1 MSVNVL
7 TVSDS
12 ARRSALWLGGTVAAV
27 VLWLAVYWPLERMSG
42 WVVSKLGLARRSH
55 LDEAVRFFAYDTPK
69 VLLLLTLVVFGMG
82 VVRSFFSPERTR
94 ALLAGRQEG
103 FANFAAAALGV
114 VTPFCSCSA
123 VPLFVGFVSA
133 GVPLGVTFSFLIAA
147 PMVNEVALGLL
158 FALLGWQVAVTYL
171 AFGFS
176 TAVVSGWVIGALNLE
191 DWLEEWVRDARS
203 GAIDMPIESMTVAD
217 RIKAGVEAVRDIVG
231 RVWLWIIAGIAA
243 GAFIH
248 GYVPDDL
255 LASIMG
261 KGAWWSVP
269 AVVLIGIPIYSNAA
283 GVVPVVLA
291 LLGKGAALGT
301 VLAFM
306 MSVIA
311 LSLPEMIILR
321 KVMTIRLIAV
331 FVGIVATGILS
342 SATCST
348 CCSVRKE
355 VDEKRQSAGA
365 RLQALRSN
373 RTHASI
379 RGGEAWG
386 RGQCR
391 ESDRLRRVCK
401 IRRRCDSWDRDRRE
415 GGPRRRLAEARRSGQ
430 MAFGLGTPLTCL
442 FEWRFSGAFTRLSS
456 RARSHSGASS
466 PTASFAKSRAFSPP
480 P

>member
-1 MSVNVL
+1 MSVNVS
-7 TVSDS
+7 TGSES
-12 ARRSALWLGGTVAAV
+12 SRRSALWLGGALAAV
-27 VLWLAVYWPLERMSG
+27 ALWLATYWPLERISG
-42 WVVSKLGLARRSH
+42 WAVSKSALAPNSH
-55 LDEAVRFFAYDTPK
+55 LDEAARFFAYDTPK

-94 ALLAGRQEG
+94 ALLAGRREG
-103 FANFAAAALGV
+103 LANIAAAALGV

-147 PMVNEVALGLL
+147 PMVNEIALGLL

-171 AFGFS
+171 AFGVS
-176 TAVVSGWVIGALNLE
+176 IAVVSGWVIGALNLE
-191 DWLEEWVRDARS
+191 GWLEDWVRDARS
-203 GAIDMPIESMTVAD
+203 GTNDMPAVSMTVAD

-321 KVMTIRLIAV
+321 KVMTICLIAV
-331 FVGIVATGILS
+331 FAGIVGTGIL
-342 SATCST
+342 C
-348 CCSVRKE
+348 V
-355 VDEKRQSAGA
+355 GY
-365 RLQALRSN
+365 LFNAL
-373 RTHASI
+373 
-379 RGGEAWG
+379 
-386 RGQCR
+386 
-391 ESDRLRRVCK
+391 
-401 IRRRCDSWDRDRRE
+401 
-415 GGPRRRLAEARRSGQ
+415 
-430 MAFGLGTPLTCL
+430 
-442 FEWRFSGAFTRLSS
+442 FS
-456 RARSHSGASS
+456 
-466 PTASFAKSRAFSPP
+466 
-480 P
+480 